1 MRCSVR
7 RTKCAVRRT
16 LTFKSSDEMKII
28 GDLATTT
35 LTPNYGRKPS
45 RRHSTARKWPLHLPG
60 TPVFPKITQKY
71 RENGPYG
78 PKTAIFRPFFRFFG
92 LSGPILRKI
101 GEKFGFEQGVPGYG
115 PQVIAWRWPPLA
127 TIAILTAGG
136 PSPEP

>member
-1 MRCSVR
+1 
-7 RTKCAVRRT
+7 
-16 LTFKSSDEMKII
+16 MKII
-28 GDLATTT
+28 GDLTTTT
-35 LTPNYGRKPS
+35 LTPDYGRKS
-45 RRHSTARKWPLHLPG
+45 ALRHSTARKIGATAPRDAI
-60 TPVFPKITQKY
+60 FPKITQKY

-78 PKTAIFRPFFRFFG
+78 PKSAVFRPFFLFLG